1 MLLRPLATLL
11 ASLSIA
17 TAAWAD
23 ASYTLDLPTA
33 DPYTKLTNH
42 VDTGSFSD
50 AINFTLTDTESGYIW
65 LFARE
70 NAWFGYSALN
80 NISDVTL
87 TLVNN
92 TTEKQWSGVLYPTV
106 NGTVSWF
113 APGVAKLVMVGFD
126 PNNSLYLSGT
136 FDAGDYS
143 IFVSG
148 TATGKQGGDYITK
161 ISLTPTAVPEPGT
174 AALWAL
180 GLVGM
185 AGAAHWRRRQQ
196 A

>member
-17 TAAWAD
+17 SAAWAD

-42 VDTGSFSD
+42 VDTGSFTD
-50 AINFTLTDTESGYIW
+50 AINFTLDDTETGYIW

-80 NISDVTL
+80 NISEVTL

-92 TTEKQWSGVLYPTV
+92 TTEKEWSGVLYPTV

-113 APGVAKLVMVGFD
+113 APGVAELVVVGFD

-136 FDAGDYS
+136 FGAGDYS
-143 IFVSG
+143 VFISG
-148 TATGKQGGDYITK
+148 VATGTQGGDYITK
-161 ISLTPTAVPEPGT
+161 FSFTPTAVPEAST
-174 AALWAL
+174 AAMLAV
-180 GLVGM
+180 GLVGLTGV
-185 AGAAHWRRRQQ
+185 ALRRRQR